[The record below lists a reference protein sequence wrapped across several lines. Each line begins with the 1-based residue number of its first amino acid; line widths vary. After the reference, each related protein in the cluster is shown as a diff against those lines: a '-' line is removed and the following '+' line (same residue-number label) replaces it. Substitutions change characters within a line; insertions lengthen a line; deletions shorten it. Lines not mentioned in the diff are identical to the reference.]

1 MLRTSLI
8 AAAFAFTLGGCVT
21 AASTPTQVAAAEN
34 TQPAPEP
41 GSPEEVICEKS
52 LKTGSRFPT
61 ERCLTRATWEK
72 QRQDSKD
79 AVAGQQRRA
88 LNGCIGAGCSGG

>member
-8 AAAFAFTLGGCVT
+8 AAAFAFTLGGCVSAT
-21 AASTPTQVAAAEN
+21 APTQVAAAEN

-72 QRQDSKD
+72 QRQEAKD
-79 AVAGQQRRA
+79 AVAGSQRNA
-88 LNGCIGAGCSGG
+88 LSGCIGGGCGGG